1 MDSLIRMLLE
11 RSIMKVINKDFKK
24 EDMTRGKYH
33 TKGHKLP
40 EKNLNDNNIDIK
52 QDGHYLVISQKESTT
67 EELLSAVY
75 NRMLV
80 ESKPLDPEFAKIL
93 SDNIFELF

>member
-1 MDSLIRMLLE
+1 
-11 RSIMKVINKDFKK
+11 MKIINKDFKK
-24 EDMTRGKYH
+24 ADLTRGKYH
-33 TKGHKLP
+33 TKGHRFP
-40 EKNLNDNNIDIK
+40 EKNLNNDNIDIK
-52 QDGHYLVISQKESTT
+52 QNGHYLVITRKAEPST

-75 NRMLV
+75 NKMLL

>member
-1 MDSLIRMLLE
+1 
-11 RSIMKVINKDFKK
+11 MKIINKD
-24 EDMTRGKYH
+24 
-33 TKGHKLP
+33 
-40 EKNLNDNNIDIK
+40 IDIK
-52 QDGHYLVISQKESTT
+52 QDWHYLITRKAEPSS

-75 NRMLV
+75 NKMLL